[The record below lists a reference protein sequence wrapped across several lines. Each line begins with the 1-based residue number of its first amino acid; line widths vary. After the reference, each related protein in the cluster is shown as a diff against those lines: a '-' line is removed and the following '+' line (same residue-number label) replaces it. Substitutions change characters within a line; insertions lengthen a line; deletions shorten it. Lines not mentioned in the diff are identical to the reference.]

1 MIRWAFPGGCAPPL
15 TPRQRSALEG
25 LLANA
30 LLWKDELL
38 PTPELSSPPR
48 VLDAMRWL
56 TAWLRTTFDYN
67 PTFPL
72 SALLLLVGLRL
83 LGHRG
88 ALDAETLAG
97 AAGGLGVLQ
106 GYELLLLGAALLVLW
121 PRRIV
126 YETTSILV
134 ILTVVRWA
142 APFVVTGFA
151 ADAEAPLGAALLG
164 AGVAGLMTWKVRAVQ
179 RAIGLDLTTTERA
192 WDGVLYGAA
201 SIGLPVLAWWLA
213 AATGRTLEHDAARL
227 IHVGA
232 WWGAALLVAPLALG
246 LPELGLARRPL
257 GSRRPAA
264 VWRDLGAI
272 AFPLLL
278 GNALWLG
285 GEGPTPAAL
294 LPLAVVV
301 PAVLLA
307 HARAAG
313 LDPGAW
319 TAHLPAAAVLV
330 AAFAPQA
337 WLLGRVPVAPRGG
350 LLLALLPLAAL
361 TVPLVSPDRL
371 RLGLRSVAVAAALAP
386 FAVAPTLRDAE
397 AYLLLAAATLAVA
410 GAVARRGEWLA
421 FGALAA
427 APLVAH
433 LGEVGLGGSLLGAS
447 GLVALVAALR
457 LPADDLAARA
467 PLVVSLLVVAAEQVA
482 GGPPHG
488 GLVGAAL
495 ADGLALTALGL
506 RRGERGSAALGAA
519 VGLSVA
525 GRAGLSPALAA
536 VDPGLALVLLAFA
549 AVPAG
554 TWIAVRRER
563 GEAARRLLEPEAWDP
578 DAPEVEAVP
587 AGGGRATRVVST
599 SS

>member
-1 MIRWAFPGGCAPPL
+1 
-15 TPRQRSALEG
+15 
-25 LLANA
+25 
-30 LLWKDELL
+30 
-38 PTPELSSPPR
+38 
-48 VLDAMRWL
+48 MRWL
-56 TAWLRTTFDYN
+56 TAWLRATFDYN
-67 PTFPL
+67 PTFPI
-72 SALLLLVGLRL
+72 SALLLLVGLRM

-88 ALDAETLAG
+88 TLDAETLAG
-97 AAGGLGVLQ
+97 AAGGLTVLQ

-134 ILTVVRWA
+134 ILGVVRWA

-151 ADAEAPLGAALLG
+151 ADGEAPLGAALLG

-179 RAIGLDLTTTERA
+179 RAVGLDLTTAERA

-227 IHVGA
+227 LHLGA

-246 LPELGLARRPL
+246 LPELGVTRRPL

-264 VWRDLGAI
+264 VWRDLGAL

-285 GEGPTPAAL
+285 GDGPTPAAL
-294 LPLAVVV
+294 LPLALAV
-301 PAVLLA
+301 PAVLFA

-319 TAHLPAAAVLV
+319 SAHLPAAVVLV

-337 WLLGRVPVAPRGG
+337 WLLGRVAVAPRAG
-350 LLLALLPLAAL
+350 LLLALVPLAACA
-361 TVPLVSPDRL
+361 VPLVSPDRL
-371 RLGLRSVAVAAALAP
+371 RAGLRSVAVAAALTP
-386 FAVAPTLRDAE
+386 LAVAPSLRDAE
-397 AYLLLAAATLAVA
+397 GYLLLAAATLATA
-410 GAVARRGEWLA
+410 GAVVRRGDWLA

-427 APLVAH
+427 APLAAH
-433 LGEVGLGGSLLGAS
+433 LLRLELGGALLGAS
-447 GLVALVAALR
+447 GLIAAVAAWR
-457 LPADDLAARA
+457 LPSDDLAARV
-467 PLVVSLLVVAAEQVA
+467 PLGASLLVVAAEQVA
-482 GGPPHG
+482 GDQFTG
-488 GLVGAAL
+488 GLVAAAL

-506 RRGERGSAALGAA
+506 RRGERGCAGLGAA

-525 GRAGLSPALAA
+525 GRAGLSPLAAA

-563 GEAARRLLEPEAWDP
+563 VAAARRLEPEGREPA
-578 DAPEVEAVP
+578 AEVVDEP
-587 AGGGRATRVVST
+587 ASGGRVARVVST
-599 SS
+599 LS

>member
-1 MIRWAFPGGCAPPL
+1 
-15 TPRQRSALEG
+15 
-25 LLANA
+25 
-30 LLWKDELL
+30 
-38 PTPELSSPPR
+38 
-48 VLDAMRWL
+48 MRWL

-67 PTFPL
+67 PTFPI
-72 SALLLLVGLRL
+72 SALLLLAGLRL
-83 LGHRG
+83 LATGG
-88 ALDAETLAG
+88 ALDAGSLGG

-106 GYELLLLGAALLVLW
+106 GYELLLLGAAVLVLW
-121 PRRIV
+121 PRKIA

-201 SIGLPVLAWWLA
+201 SMGLPVLAWWLA
-213 AATGRTLEHDAARL
+213 AATGRTLEHDAARA
-227 IHVGA
+227 IHLLA

-246 LPELGLARRPL
+246 LPDLGLARRPL

-264 VWRDLGAI
+264 VWRDLGAV

-294 LPLAVVV
+294 LPLVVVV

-313 LDPGAW
+313 LDPGGLW
-319 TAHLPAAAVLV
+319 AHLPAAAVLV
-330 AAFAPQA
+330 TAFAPQA
-337 WLLGRVPVAPRGG
+337 WLLGRVPVAPRGA

-361 TVPLVSPDRL
+361 AVPLVSPDRL
-371 RLGLRSVAVAAALAP
+371 RAGLTSVAVAAALAP
-386 FAVAPTLRDAE
+386 FAVAPSLRDAE
-397 AYLLLAAATLAVA
+397 AYLLLAAATLAVT
-410 GAVARRGEWLA
+410 GAVVRRGDWLA

-427 APLVAH
+427 APLAAH
-433 LGEVGLGGSLLGAS
+433 LAGLGLGSALLGAS
-447 GLVALVAALR
+447 GLVAAAAAVR
-457 LPADDLAARA
+457 LPSDDLAARV

-482 GGPPHG
+482 GGQP
-488 GLVGAAL
+488 VAAAL
-495 ADGLALTALGL
+495 ADGVALTALGL
-506 RRGERGSAALGAA
+506 RRGERGAAGLGAA
-519 VGLSVA
+519 VGLSIA
-525 GRAGLSPALAA
+525 AKAGLPA
-536 VDPGLALVLLAFA
+536 VDPGLLLVLLAFA
-549 AVPAG
+549 AIPAG

-563 GEAARRLLEPEAWDP
+563 ARAEPGAEPEAWP
-578 DAPEVEAVP
+578 VRAPGEGQA
-587 AGGGRATRVVST
+587 ARVL
-599 SS
+599 